1 MRHAIPGGLLL
12 LALGLAVGSPAVVRS
27 AEPRPELVIKWE
39 YRILTKEQV
48 LELGKKDLTAGLN
61 ALGDEGWE
69 LVAAEPSY
77 IFKRPKG
84 PSLRQVEAIKRQLLL
99 ARSDV
104 EMWKDRVAW
113 AERMVKKGYLTERQL
128 QADQA
133 RLKAAEA
140 ALEALEK
147 ELKTSP
153 ADPKPVPEKEPKPEK

>member
-12 LALGLAVGSPAVVRS
+12 LALGLAVGSPLAVRS
-27 AEPRPELVIKWE
+27 AEPRPEVVIKWE

-77 IFKRPKG
+77 IFKRPRGLAPKHAEE
-84 PSLRQVEAIKRQLLL
+84 VKRLVLQ

-104 EMWKDRVAW
+104 EMWKDRVNW

-133 RLKAAEA
+133 GLQTAEA
-140 ALEALEK
+140 ALQALEK
-147 ELKTSP
+147 ELKTLP
-153 ADPKPVPEKEPKPEK
+153 PEKESKPEK